1 MKTLRQV
8 WPMAL
13 AVFVLSS
20 AVQAHHSTAMFDRIK
35 VVKLAGTVKE
45 FYFANPHC
53 AIKLVVSGA
62 GGAVENWNVEMGSPA
77 HLLRSG
83 WKRNTIKQG
92 DHITVELNP
101 ALDGSKYGL
110 YLSATGPDGKA
121 L

>member
-1 MKTLRQV
+1 MKTFRHAV
-8 WPMAL
+8 AL
-13 AVFVLSS
+13 LLMLALPAVPL
-20 AVQAHHSTAMFDRIK
+20 QAHHSTAMFDRNK

-53 AIKLVVSGA
+53 EIRLVVPAANGDM
-62 GGAVENWNVEMGSPA
+62 ENWSVEMGSPA

-83 WKRNTIKQG
+83 WKRNTIKEG

-101 ALDGSKYGL
+101 ALDGSKWGL
-110 YLSATGPDGKA
+110 FLSATGPDGKP